1 MTYMLF
7 GAYELV
13 VTARGLECDGWLPVT
28 GNTHAL
34 DDVQRLKA
42 ALDVCMLRV
51 FEGLGKS
58 LVMGRDQRW
67 MDGAGGVE
75 VHEGTSRIKEGGG
88 EEENESDDEDYDRP
102 REKSDQASSRYAG
115 PLTVEE
121 INELEMLTTDIVTI
135 LNKYADEREGGGVDT
150 VPQTRVNTRPSSP
163 QGRAAQWAADV
174 AAAASYAGS
183 GSAQW
188 GDASG
193 GAGFGG
199 GGWGSDLHSTRKQ
212 GDGGRRFDTWDDG
225 DGWGSHQGGQ
235 GNQNDSGWAVP
246 KYRPP
251 QTR

>member
-34 DDVQRLKA
+34 DDVQRLKT

-67 MDGAGGVE
+67 LNGAGGVE
-75 VHEGTSRIKEGGG
+75 VHEGSSRIREGGG
-88 EEENESDDEDYDRP
+88 EEENESDDEDYNRP
-102 REKSDQASSRYAG
+102 REKGDQASSRYAG
-115 PLTVEE
+115 PLTIEE

-150 VPQTRVNTRPSSP
+150 VPQTRVNTRPPSP

-174 AAAASYAGS
+174 AAAASYGGG

-193 GAGFGG
+193 GASFGG
-199 GGWGSDLHSTRKQ
+199 GGWGSDLHTSRKQ
-212 GDGGRRFDTWDDG
+212 GDDGRKFDTWDDG
-225 DGWGSHQGGQ
+225 DGWEGRQGEQGGEDDN
-235 GNQNDSGWAVP
+235 GRVVSRY
-246 KYRPP
+246 KPP